1 MTTMTELGFT
11 GQEHHLFWSALALM
25 VMAVGLVGVLVPVLP
40 GLMLIWSVALIYGL
54 IVGFGLAGLSTMVVL
69 SLIVVGS
76 VIKSVILPRRA
87 SAGAGASGWSQFG
100 AVAGGVVGF
109 FLVPVIGLVLGA
121 LAGMVATEYSL
132 KGNWHDAWSATKAT
146 AKGFGLSAV
155 IDLFLGMLM
164 IAAWAVWAA
173 SVIW

>member
-1 MTTMTELGFT
+1 MTELGFT
-11 GQEHHLFWSALALM
+11 GEEYHLLWSLLALV

-54 IVGFGLAGLSTMVVL
+54 IVGFGTAGLSAMVVL
-69 SLIVVGS
+69 SLIVVLS
-76 VIKSVILPRRA
+76 VVKSVVLPRRA
-87 SAGAGASGWSQFG
+87 AAGAGASGWSQFG

-109 FLVPVIGLVLGA
+109 FLIPVIGVILGA

-132 KGNWHDAWSATKAT
+132 KGNWDDAWTATKAT
-146 AKGFGLSAV
+146 AKGFGISAL
-155 IDLFLGMLM
+155 IDLVLGMVM
-164 IAAWAVWAA
+164 ITAWALWAA